1 MYTMT
6 PENVCHILRQVSS
19 YIATNPTP
27 DKQAIVSALTNV
39 FNGLSSYQSAR
50 QRVSA
55 DPRKFTKSEFDN
67 ADLKMSDFIDRLD
80 KVVDSL
86 NPQDPS
92 RVDLLEKVE
101 TFRLLHTQ
109 FQTEFKDMN
118 VSV

>member
-1 MYTMT
+1 MT

-19 YIATNPTP
+19 YIETNSTP
-27 DKQAIVSALTNV
+27 DKSLIIATLANISD
-39 FNGLSSYQSAR
+39 GLSVHTRSKH
-50 QRVSA
+50 VSA
-55 DPRKFTKSEFDN
+55 DPRNFTKSEFND
-67 ADLKMSDFIDRLD
+67 ADVKITNFIDRLD

-92 RVDLLEKVE
+92 RVDLTDKVE
-101 TFRLLHTQ
+101 NFKYLQTQ